1 MSGRGMSGAAAR
13 RRAAGGRTARI
24 LLVGSGVAMAAYGIV
39 LLPPLDTVL
48 PWLLAG
54 PLLHDALLAP
64 LVGLAGVILGRLVP
78 DRATRSWIAA
88 GLTMPATL
96 LLIAVP
102 LLWRPAAAASN
113 PGLQDRDYL
122 IQIGVWTVLLWS
134 GLAAGYRLWR
144 SATTMPQAVR
154 SDRGPG
160 RGGRPDRRRAGRL
173 ARPADVPRPDE

>member
-1 MSGRGMSGAAAR
+1 MSGGAGR
-13 RRAAGGRTARI
+13 RRVPRAAGGRATRVI
-24 LLVGSGVAMAAYGIV
+24 LVGSGVAMAAYGIV

-54 PLLHDALLAP
+54 PLLHDVLVAP
-64 LVGLAGVILGRLVP
+64 LVGLAGLLLGRLVP
-78 DRATRSWIAA
+78 DRAARSWITA
-88 GLTMPATL
+88 GLAVPATL

-102 LLWRPAAAASN
+102 LIWRPSAAPTN

-122 IQIGVWTVLLWS
+122 IQIGVWTVLLWA

-144 SATTMPQAVR
+144 PATTTPQTVR